1 MNMKDL
7 EESTRARLVESAAR
21 IVGHTMEMKQESLSV
36 LLLRDFAETPTIATT
51 SPSLIQALHKESD
64 PKRLRVRLAL
74 LAVFLQKLKQP
85 KLCVAV
91 LSTNSTWN
99 VVLRSLRHKSQDVVE
114 GSCKLV
120 TAALRSC
127 SEHIVT
133 NELRHI
139 GKEIIDAMRCLPR
152 GCVVRV
158 VTSMFEIHARSSDED
173 DDERSKVSREVA
185 KNTIRIVTAAMNERS
200 SLIPELLP
208 PLLALM
214 CCMDTTCPKMLY
226 CGVRV

>member
-127 SEHIVT
+127 CEHIVT